1 MHRLTHD
8 PQAVPWDA
16 RSNSPPPRPRPTPLC
31 RIVAHCAY
39 GRFEWSCC
47 RCRRRAW
54 RRCFC
59 RLVERAHADHWRARC
74 RCARGYSLTWTRT
87 CTCTCTHGVSHTP
100 LSQSTSVPSHPHSH
114 VPLPSAV
121 RGCAA
126 AGIARFLGDAGSAHA
141 YAVGPSESELA
152 SDLKV
157 RRFRRLNLCV
167 HASRAAPSA
176 SCLVSSTPSVRGS
189 NFALLCV
196 QGASAAAPSRA
207 AVAVATTATEP
218 HGGTQTVPMLV
229 DSGIISPP
237 LPRPRPKPRPL
248 VPAPRSDLSFRGPGA
263 CFTHTWRALRVRVYL
278 PVAVA
283 TVLRGRGGRNSLLQ
297 GLALRVW

>member
-114 VPLPSAV
+114 VPLLSAV

-126 AGIARFLGDAGSAHA
+126 AGIPRF
-141 YAVGPSESELA
+141 ELA
-152 SDLKV
+152 SDSQV
-157 RRFRRLNLCV
+157 RRSWRLNTALTTAGPR
-167 HASRAAPSA
+167 HML
-176 SCLVSSTPSVRGS
+176 LVSSRSACFWCIKFRYPCVCR
-189 NFALLCV
+189 ARLLV
-196 QGASAAAPSRA
+196 HRRAPSPGLTRRIWQ
-207 AVAVATTATEP
+207 ATLHP
-218 HGGTQTVPMLV
+218 W
-229 DSGIISPP
+229 
-237 LPRPRPKPRPL
+237 PRPKPRPCCT
-248 VPAPRSDLSFRGPGA
+248 PS
-263 CFTHTWRALRVRVYL
+263 TRVFYRY
-278 PVAVA
+278 P
-283 TVLRGRGGRNSLLQ
+283 
-297 GLALRVW
+297 